1 MAHQTLKSKCSY
13 MAPSAYATPA
23 SASSVDTTAAGVA
36 IGEAARSP
44 AASLI
49 RVMAR
54 AAGGSLSRATR

>member
-1 MAHQTLKSKCSY
+1 

-23 SASSVDTTAAGVA
+23 SASSADTTAAGVA
-36 IGEAARSP
+36 IVEAAHSP

-49 RVMAR
+49 RAMAR

>member
-1 MAHQTLKSKCSY
+1 MAHQTLKLKYSY
-13 MAPSAYATPA
+13 TAPSAYATPA
-23 SASSVDTTAAGVA
+23 SASTADTTAAGVA

-54 AAGGSLSRATR
+54 EAGGSRRRATR